1 MAKVAFLVFASVIT
15 TFSPLPAFHFHYVNN
30 NYSNEP
36 LGFGRV

>member
-1 MAKVAFLVFASVIT
+1 MAEVAFLVFASVIT
-15 TFSPLPAFHFHYVNN
+15 TLPPLPVFHDVNN